1 MREVQRD
8 IDGTCDAV
16 AAPLA
21 ELFSFLGSHALL
33 RCRLLA
39 ARLTSF
45 CSNMRTS
52 ETSQAQA
59 AARPA
64 ADRVEVPE
72 RTPDVKPLSL
82 MQTVIMF
89 FARGLAFGKPEFR
102 LVTPMS
108 IFSCPDRT
116 KSYRTIWP
124 SRPSESCPKGWP
136 GAPPQVERSTFTSSV
151 VANAQLA
158 FFLHGWRRHVCRECT
173 GNLVLLEGESS
184 ARPKQQTKQNDQ
196 QPETNKQTQGQSL
209 AKSNSSEHARVKQV
223 GGKVRQKGRKMDSQC
238 SMRMFRNSKLG
249 SRHAE
254 RCETLYCLCSSLC
267 A

>member
-151 VANAQLA
+151 VANARHHVTTCQPRRTPQLS
-158 FFLHGWRRHVCRECT
+158 LHAGHASTTSMASC
-173 GNLVLLEGESS
+173 
-184 ARPKQQTKQNDQ
+184 
-196 QPETNKQTQGQSL
+196 NKQIQHL
-209 AKSNSSEHARVKQV
+209 QV
-223 GGKVRQKGRKMDSQC
+223 GQYGTFTNPDMPPRLLQPPHRLTTLHCNLRMSDAIQPQIGASLCGVHQHLQVFAGKVA
-238 SMRMFRNSKLG
+238 G
-249 SRHAE
+249 S
-254 RCETLYCLCSSLC
+254 L
-267 A
+267 